1 MPKNA
6 KEFFQL
12 VAFGLVPLA
21 FIWLFGQA
29 IWETFKAVSAAPSF
43 STGFIVVAGGAAGAM
58 GAGVAIA
65 LGVDQGAVGKSG
77 LAGYVRSFGRISW
90 PSSKESWQEFIGWA
104 YLGAYFLLGVLG
116 IVVWIIKSGDGTAA
130 NPSLVP
136 ELVETLASTV
146 WGLILAV
153 AAKVY
158 NQT

>member
-43 STGFIVVAGGAAGAM
+43 STGFIVVAGGAAGAV

-65 LGVDQGAVGKSG
+65 MGVDVKGVQK
-77 LAGYVRSFGRISW
+77 AGFRGYALNFGRISW
-90 PSSKESWQEFIGWA
+90 PSSKENWQQIIGWVYLIA
-104 YLGAYFLLGVLG
+104 YFALGAFA
-116 IVVWIIKSGDGTAA
+116 IVVWIIKSGDGTVA

-158 NQT
+158 NQN